1 MLVYKEVGSNNINLW
16 GEGYRTSTWLT
27 DREVD
32 EVLEYLEEL
41 YPEGIDGIELK
52 DFFTFNRDKI
62 AEILGYASWAELI
75 EEDE

>member
-1 MLVYKEVGSNNINLW
+1 MLVYREVGSNNINLW
-16 GEGYRTSTWLT
+16 REGYKTTMWLT

-41 YPEGIDGIELK
+41 YPEGIDEIELN
-52 DFFTFNRDKI
+52 DFFTFNRDNI